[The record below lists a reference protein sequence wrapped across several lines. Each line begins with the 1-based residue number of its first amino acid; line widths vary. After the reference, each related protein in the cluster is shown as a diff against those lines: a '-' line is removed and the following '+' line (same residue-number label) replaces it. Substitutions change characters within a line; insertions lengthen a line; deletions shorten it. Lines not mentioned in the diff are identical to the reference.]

1 MRSLDT
7 LELQYYLTIPHGG
20 WNDRIRVGRRALT
33 QLRLGSNPLRI
44 DTARKDGIPARN
56 RICPMCFDAVETE
69 QHFLLECNTRPA
81 AEARTQ
87 LWDQLDRMV
96 NEAAAKGAAAAPA
109 ASTLFNVAAL
119 SPSAQLTLM
128 TGGGHPAIAD
138 RVLTQV

>member
-1 MRSLDT
+1 
-7 LELQYYLTIPHGG
+7 
-20 WNDRIRVGRRALT
+20 
-33 QLRLGSNPLRI
+33 
-44 DTARKDGIPARN
+44 
-56 RICPMCFDAVETE
+56 MCFDAVETE

-119 SPSAQLTLM
+119 SPSAQMTLM
-128 TGGGHPAIAD
+128 TGGGHPAITD
-138 RVLTQV
+138 RVLTRRVLSAILIALGSWLQTRKEHNERMREFEAMDEPPEVEDAPSTPSE